1 MYSFKIEIAQKK
13 IMVECCGMY
22 LSLFCREY
30 LSSFSEPDCTI
41 AITQNEIAREI
52 RYSSF
57 YEYIYDC
64 YNDGIATEVVDL
76 ESAILLRKVA
86 DYMISQGILLIHG
99 AAIEVDEKCY
109 IFIAPSG
116 TGKTTHIKNWIRT
129 IPGTIVINGDKPLVD
144 VNSHMAFGTP
154 WCGKEK
160 LSTNKASHIAGII
173 VLERGKENLIESV
186 AFKEVLPALLKQVYI
201 PSDGVLT
208 IRCYQYLNLLK
219 DIPWYRLKC
228 NVELDSAIVAYN
240 GLKTTER
247 KIM

>member
-13 IMVECCGMY
+13 IAVECIGRY
-22 LSLFCREY
+22 LSFYCKEY

-41 AITQNEIAREI
+41 AVTQNEIAREI
-52 RYSSF
+52 YYSPF

-76 ESAILLRKVA
+76 EFNILLRKVA
-86 DYMISQGILLIHG
+86 DYMIGQGILLIHG

-116 TGKTTHIKNWIRT
+116 TGKTTHIMNWIKT
-129 IPGTIVINGDKPLVD
+129 IPGTIIINGDKPLVN
-144 VNSHMAFGTP
+144 VNSHTAFGTP

-160 LSTNKASHIAGII
+160 LSTNKASQIAGII
-173 VLERGKENLIESV
+173 VLERGKDNYIEAV
-186 AFKEVLPALLKQVYI
+186 AFREVLPALLKQVYI
-201 PSDGVLT
+201 PNDSAST
-208 IRCYQYLNLLK
+208 IRCYQHLSLLK

-228 NVELDSAIVAYN
+228 NTEQESAIVAYN
-240 GLKTTER
+240 GLKS
-247 KIM
+247 